1 MRPVLSTPFSQPAV
15 GGACVVLAAVVFIDS
30 KFCYRFLLPTSAVAT
45 AALPLLAAVASRV
58 SSGTSFRVSTSLLY
72 RSYVSSILNFSFRIC
87 CSRLSLLVNAFVSV
101 SLDDAVACV
110 SLSILAITLLYF
122 LRPSAEI
129 SCSVAG
135 S

>member
-1 MRPVLSTPFSQPAV
+1 M
-15 GGACVVLAAVVFIDS
+15 
-30 KFCYRFLLPTSAVAT
+30 LPTSAVAT
-45 AALPLLAAVASRV
+45 AALPLWAAVASRV
-58 SSGTSFRVSTSLLY
+58 SSGTSFLVSTSLLY
-72 RSYVSSILNFSFRIC
+72 LSYVSSILNFSLRIC